1 MPAEKL
7 TSLADAARDR
17 GLKYSTLYD
26 IVKGGQIEYVVI
38 GSSAIYLYP
47 SALDRYIESRTLTP
61 R

>member
-17 GLKYSTLYD
+17 GLKYSTLYGLCKTG
-26 IVKGGQIEYVVI
+26 VIEYVVI

-47 SALDRYIESRTLTP
+47 SALDKYIQDRTLTP